1 MLWKRSHPPPSPLL
15 RAAVVQGVLGRCI
28 GMVLL
33 DGLKVLKL
41 GDLETKNEFNFID
54 SFQSIDLDDGN
65 VDIYS
70 SLDLTCEYLTENS
83 FLHRYASSKNLF
95 ILNLNAQSLQ
105 DKIQPSAIR

>member
-1 MLWKRSHPPPSPLL
+1 
-15 RAAVVQGVLGRCI
+15 
-28 GMVLL
+28 MVLL